1 MNVHNLKTSVK
12 DFDQINDGYKKFYI
26 AKSDRDYAINDILK
40 LRKYEGGT
48 YLVDVQATGDP
59 NIPVSKENSDMIEVV
74 VTGVWSMDN
83 MFTSEGYV
91 DEIETAI
98 DLDSFESELHEK
110 FNTDVL
116 PLKYVVMSIS
126 PRPRDWKI

>member
-1 MNVHNLKTSVK
+1 MNTHNLKTNVK

-59 NIPVSKENSDMIEVV
+59 NRPVSEENADMIEVV

-91 DEIETAI
+91 DKIETEI
-98 DLDSFESELHEK
+98 DLDSFEIELKEK
-110 FNTDVL
+110 FNSDVL
-116 PLKYVVMSIS
+116 PLNYVVMSIN
-126 PRPRDWKI
+126 PRPSNWKI